1 MGKPKAMVGHQRVRE
16 KDGYSGC
23 QSLINNN
30 IKKKYTTC
38 IWFIVYETCMTLL

>member
-30 IKKKYTTC
+30 IKKKVHNMHL
-38 IWFIVYETCMTLL
+38 VYSI